1 VENNIILSVRNL
13 MKNFGAIRA
22 LDNVSLNCEKEKIYL
37 VIGPNGSGKTTLIN
51 CISGLIKPDKGRV
64 FFKGE
69 DITGKPPHEIVK
81 LGLVRSFQIP
91 MPFYKLTVME
101 NMLVSTLDNPGEMIR
116 YSLFKKK
123 WSHYEREKIE
133 KAFKILE
140 LLELDHL
147 CDTPAKDLSGGQLKL
162 LELGRL
168 MMLDVDMCL
177 LDEPAGSINPVLAN
191 KIFLHIQRLRD
202 NYRKTFLIIEH
213 RLDIALKYVDYVYA
227 MAEGKIISH
236 GLPEKVVQDPA
247 VLEAYIA
254 PTKGEKS
261 EHSM

>member
-1 VENNIILSVRNL
+1 V
-13 MKNFGAIRA
+13 KNFGAIRA

-101 NMLVSTLDNPGEMIR
+101 NMLVSTLDNPGEMIT

-123 WSHYEREKIE
+123 WSHYEQEKIE

-177 LDEPAGSINPVLAN
+177 LDEPAGSINPVLAS

-227 MAEGKIISH
+227 MAEGKTISH

-247 VLEAYIA
+247 VLEAYIV
-254 PTKGEKS
+254 PTKGEKG